1 MKNKSESRTK
11 RLVIRLFNVRSWV
24 DQERLRAGGR
34 YIVNACG
41 TWLNPRKIKKT
52 ESFLAAIARL
62 KLTQDMLLVR
72 QQGLLRLSL
81 IMASLAFVLFL
92 YVLYNVFYAHYLAVL
107 LSAVVMLL
115 ALVLAF
121 RYHFWYFQIKRQ
133 KLGCSLYE
141 WFRQGILGAQN
152 DE

>member
-1 MKNKSESRTK
+1 MQNKPESRTK
-11 RLVIRLFNVRSWV
+11 RLVARLFNVRSWV
-24 DQERLRAGGR
+24 DVERVRVGGR

-41 TWLNPRKIKKT
+41 TWFNPRKIKKT
-52 ESFLAAIARL
+52 ESFLAAMARL
-62 KLTQDMLLVR
+62 KLTQDMLLAR

-81 IMASLAFVLFL
+81 MMAGMACGLFL
-92 YVLYNVFYAHYLAVL
+92 YVLYNIFYAHYWAVL
-107 LSAVVMLL
+107 MSTVVMLL

-133 KLGCSLYE
+133 KLGCTLYE
-141 WFRQGILGAQN
+141 WFSQGLLGARN